1 MSLKFLEKN
10 PKINEQVKKE
20 INIFI
25 CDVLNIVS
33 LTNVVD
39 IIPMSKYKFFKR
51 DSLINIVPEEE
62 CLVSGK
68 KYREQSKSICRRTK
82 MS

>member
-25 CDVLNIVS
+25 CVVLNIVS

-39 IIPMSKYKFFKR
+39 IIPMLKYKFFKR
-51 DSLINIVPEEE
+51 DSLIDIVPEEE
-62 CLVSGK
+62 CLV
-68 KYREQSKSICRRTK
+68 
-82 MS
+82 

>member
-20 INIFI
+20 INIYI
-25 CDVLNIVS
+25 CVALNIVS

-51 DSLINIVPEEE
+51 DSLIDIVPEEE
-62 CLVSGK
+62 CLV
-68 KYREQSKSICRRTK
+68 
-82 MS
+82 

>member
-25 CDVLNIVS
+25 CVVLNIVS
-33 LTNVVD
+33 LANVVD

-51 DSLINIVPEEE
+51 DSLIDIVPEEE
-62 CLVSGK
+62 CLV
-68 KYREQSKSICRRTK
+68 
-82 MS
+82 

>member
-20 INIFI
+20 INIYI
-25 CDVLNIVS
+25 CVALNIVS

-39 IIPMSKYKFFKR
+39 IIPMSKYIFFKR
-51 DSLINIVPEEE
+51 DSLTNIVPEEE
-62 CLVSGK
+62 CLV
-68 KYREQSKSICRRTK
+68 
-82 MS
+82 

>member
-25 CDVLNIVS
+25 CVVLNIVS

-39 IIPMSKYKFFKR
+39 IIPMSKYNFFKC

-62 CLVSGK
+62 CLV
-68 KYREQSKSICRRTK
+68 
-82 MS
+82 